1 MPQSRGQG
9 SALTAEKQSRKTCD
23 GVIAIVVMTSSIA
36 LSNINKEREVLDV
49 IPCVVIDHNSKT
61 AIVYKVGRKFV
72 YLIPMKSG
80 KLTVTKLTM
89 SAFDKRGYSIS
100 DTPVSS
106 ALVTYLR
113 HSGGHTQTAKQA
125 LESIREAVW
134 E

>member
-1 MPQSRGQG
+1 M
-9 SALTAEKQSRKTCD
+9 
-23 GVIAIVVMTSSIA
+23 
-36 LSNINKEREVLDV
+36 LDV

-61 AIVYKVGRKFV
+61 AIVYKVGRKFI

-80 KLTVTKLTM
+80 KLTVTKLTK
-89 SAFDKRGYSIS
+89 SAFDNRGFSIS